1 MLQANHWA
9 LQRQL
14 LNKMTG
20 QPATKTPKLA
30 HIVSN
35 HGDRLVKKLAVK
47 KVPVVPNFLHK
58 GPPTSSSV
66 GHLKWVT
73 EGIRVK
79 EEPEVIEIDDNT
91 DTGIGLTYDQSDEG
105 LSCTDMEKEQAL
117 IKKYFNLPSNQDVAL
132 SDEQLLQCYLVGK
145 SAAENFISKFVIST
159 MLIVFVY
166 KTSFFPSKTIP
177 KIWSHLNPIAL
188 RKAKTVCK
196 WVNLLQN
203 FIFAK
208 GGNTFFLV
216 PIFIYREN
224 SHNK

>member
-1 MLQANHWA
+1 
-9 LQRQL
+9 
-14 LNKMTG
+14 MTG

-30 HIVSN
+30 HIDSN
-35 HGDRLVKKLAVK
+35 HSDRLVKKPTVK

-58 GPPTSSSV
+58 GPPTSNSV

-73 EGIRVK
+73 EGVRVK
-79 EEPEVIEIDDNT
+79 EEPDVIEIDDNT

-145 SAAENFISKFVIST
+145 SAAENFISKSVIST

-166 KTSFFPSKTIP
+166 KTSFYAPPQKVAGYYVIPSELLSVCLSICPSIRPSVRQRLNIRVRSITLIP
-177 KIWSHLNPIAL
+177 FEIIS
-188 RKAKTVCK
+188 R
-196 WVNLLQN
+196 NL
-203 FIFAK
+203 
-208 GGNTFFLV
+208 V
-216 PIFIYREN
+216 
-224 SHNK
+224 